1 VLAVL
6 KRLGW
11 HDRSGKG
18 RRRTIFGMSTK
29 TPQADGHS
37 TVITYDNHLMTEPAA
52 SPSRHMI
59 EAPFTKRT
67 WSELGHA
74 LASFPLTIA
83 ALLFIVPMLE
93 NGALWAASTAGVR
106 KLGAAARALAR
117 AQLGEDIPDP
127 PPLRQA
133 HFVKVASPDAAA
145 VIGFAQAVAAAGG
158 KARPWESSPGVTTRW
173 LPLPRV
179 AELAAEAGIPANCVR
194 PRNELANWFGSRI
207 LDPVAWRARGYFALK
222 LPLGAISLG
231 VIAACWLGGVFLL
244 TFPAW
249 RTLGLGFTSLAGSF
263 TFIPLGVVLL
273 LAAPWVTHGLTEA
286 DLWLMRGLL
295 GPGSSAARIRV
306 LEQSR
311 ARVVDDSAARL
322 RGIERDLHDGTQAQ
336 LVALAMKLG
345 LAREK
350 LQGDG
355 GADLA
360 RVTQLVEDAHRGA
373 LEAIADLRTLA
384 RGIHPPVLD
393 NGLADALT
401 TLANRSAVP
410 VELVTDIPERPSAA
424 IETIAYFSAAEL
436 LANVAKHSGAR
447 HATLEAVHVPG
458 LLRIRVTDDGVGG
471 ARPVPNGGLRGL
483 AERVRTVDGRIEVVS
498 PQGGPTTVTV
508 ELPSHA

>member
-1 VLAVL
+1 M
-6 KRLGW
+6 
-11 HDRSGKG
+11 
-18 RRRTIFGMSTK
+18 RTQ
-29 TPQADGHS
+29 TPAADDHS
-37 TVITYDNHLMTEPAA
+37 TVITYDNHLMNEQAA
-52 SPSRHMI
+52 SPPRHVI
-59 EAPFTKRT
+59 EAPFTKRAWT
-67 WSELGHA
+67 ELGHA
-74 LASFPLTIA
+74 LVSFPLTIA
-83 ALLFIVPMLE
+83 AVVFIVPMLE
-93 NGALWAASTAGVR
+93 NGLLWAISTAGVR
-106 KLGAAARALAR
+106 KLGAVARSLARAL
-117 AQLGEDIPDP
+117 LGEDIPAP
-127 PPLRQA
+127 PPLRPA
-133 HFVKVASPDAAA
+133 HIVKVATPDAAA
-145 VIGFAQAVAAAGG
+145 AGGFAKAVAAAGG
-158 KARPWESSPGVTTRW
+158 KAREWETRPGVTTRW

-179 AELAAEAGIPANCVR
+179 AELAAEAGIPATSLR
-194 PRNELANWFGSRI
+194 PRNELTNWLGARI
-207 LDPVAWRARGYFALK
+207 LDPVAWRARSYFVVK
-222 LPLGAISLG
+222 LPLGAVGLV
-231 VIAACWLGGVFLL
+231 VIAACWLGGVFWL

-249 RTLGLGFTSLAGSF
+249 RTLGLGFTSLASSF
-263 TFIPLGVVLL
+263 TFLPLGAALL
-273 LAAPWVTHGLTEA
+273 LAAPWVTHGLTET
-286 DLWLMRGLL
+286 DLWLMRSLL

-350 LQGDG
+350 LQDAG

-373 LEAIADLRTLA
+373 IEAIADLRTMA

-393 NGLADALT
+393 NGLADALA

-410 VELVTDIPERPSAA
+410 VELVTDISERPSAA

-436 LANVAKHSGAR
+436 LTNVARHSGAA

-458 LLRIRVTDDGVGG
+458 LLRVRVTDDGAGG

-483 AERVRTVDGRIEVVS
+483 AERVRTVDGRIEVNS